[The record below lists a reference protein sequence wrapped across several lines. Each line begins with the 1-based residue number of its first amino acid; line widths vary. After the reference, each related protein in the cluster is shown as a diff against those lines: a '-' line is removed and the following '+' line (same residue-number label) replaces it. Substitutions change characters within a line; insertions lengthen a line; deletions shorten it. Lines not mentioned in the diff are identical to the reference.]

1 MLLKANERKF
11 TSVEHLRGGDGSVD
25 KFDCGVTPMPPHAA
39 MFAEIQ
45 LRPGCS
51 IGTHRHEGEY
61 EIFFCK
67 EGEITLNDNGTE
79 KLMHA
84 GDFAVCYDGEEHG
97 IANRTNELAAVYA
110 AIIKTRED

>member
-1 MLLKANERKF
+1 MLIKANERKYA
-11 TSVEHLRGGDGSVD
+11 SLEHLRGGDGSVD
-25 KFDCGVTPMPPHAA
+25 KFDCGVSPMPPHAA
-39 MFAEIQ
+39 MFAELQ
-45 LRPGCS
+45 LKPGCS

-79 KLMHA
+79 RLMHA
-84 GDFAVCYDGEEHG
+84 GDFALCRDGEEHG

-110 AIIKTRED
+110 AIIKTEE